1 MWELSMPFRLAHRIN
16 IELNGLME
24 ESQSKGSNFCDL
36 FGAWFWFKEKK
47 TALSNICLLLLCM
60 PSSPCT
66 LPIFQDGPE
75 GWTYNKP
82 FVWYQFPYPAVYHGP
97 ASATP
102 AKLRLDAG
110 IPASSSRYLWAWSG
124 TGRGNAAALRKV
136 LMAECSRCTRLLRE
150 CIRSFQT
157 FWYPVS
163 SVLMDLKLLPSHL
176 VECLFKHCL
185 TFFFW
190 GGFSALSSRLSAR
203 CGKVTKISEVTG
215 SPQQSQIKDY
225 EALSAIKL
233 QSIFCPEP
241 PGDSVTRK
249 SLLDSIVLGC
259 IPIIFVHQELDM
271 FEAFVTAEEFA
282 EAVLYVPEAE
292 ILGSEGKISLWGTG
306 TFHEMSK
313 TWRRFKK
320 LYPRSASVFDALAPH
335 HTKEQRE
342 TRIRELFP
350 KNRSMLDILTSMSE
364 EEIHEKQ
371 RALAKISHR
380 FVIGLDDSSED
391 SVRILLNRIE
401 SNDALVAQRNRE
413 STLSF

>member
-1 MWELSMPFRLAHRIN
+1 MGQRAGHTTSPLYGTNFLILLFIMVPRLQHQQSYA
-16 IELNGLME
+16 LMLVYQPQVAVTFGLGVVQVVAMQQRCVKF
-24 ESQSKGSNFCDL
+24 SWQNARDVPG
-36 FGAWFWFKEKK
+36 
-47 TALSNICLLLLCM
+47 
-60 PSSPCT
+60 
-66 LPIFQDGPE
+66 
-75 GWTYNKP
+75 
-82 FVWYQFPYPAVYHGP
+82 FPGNVYAV
-97 ASATP
+97 
-102 AKLRLDAG
+102 
-110 IPASSSRYLWAWSG
+110 
-124 TGRGNAAALRKV
+124 
-136 LMAECSRCTRLLRE
+136 
-150 CIRSFQT
+150 
-157 FWYPVS
+157 
-163 SVLMDLKLLPSHL
+163 
-176 VECLFKHCL
+176 FKHFLVSGVQCPDGFEAF
-185 TFFFW
+185 TFALGGMLVQTVSNLFF
-190 GGFSALSSRLSAR
+190 GGVFSTFVPLSAR

-320 LYPRSASVFDALAPH
+320 LYPRSAPVFDALAPH

-364 EEIHEKQ
+364 EEIQEKQ

-391 SVRILLNRIE
+391 SVRILLNRIA

>member
-1 MWELSMPFRLAHRIN
+1 MYTVYTQFSN
-16 IELNGLME
+16 ILVSRVQCPDGFEAFAFVLCGMLV
-24 ESQSKGSNFCDL
+24 Q
-36 FGAWFWFKEKK
+36 
-47 TALSNICLLLLCM
+47 ALSN
-60 PSSPCT
+60 
-66 LPIFQDGPE
+66 
-75 GWTYNKP
+75 
-82 FVWYQFPYPAVYHGP
+82 
-97 ASATP
+97 
-102 AKLRLDAG
+102 
-110 IPASSSRYLWAWSG
+110 
-124 TGRGNAAALRKV
+124 
-136 LMAECSRCTRLLRE
+136 
-150 CIRSFQT
+150 
-157 FWYPVS
+157 
-163 SVLMDLKLLPSHL
+163 
-176 VECLFKHCL
+176 LFFL
-185 TFFFW
+185 
-190 GGFSALSSRLSAR
+190 GGFSSLSSPLSAR

-364 EEIHEKQ
+364 EEIQEKQ

-391 SVRILLNRIE
+391 SVRILLNRIA